1 MAGGGGM
8 QEWKVTKVID
18 RDFKDPWEFE
28 DSLMGAH
35 HRDPFPEL
43 SFSSPPVVADC
54 RMNMETQVLQKSILC
69 KIQKLLF
76 IKSEKFRWKKQYK
89 KKCHYG

>member
-35 HRDPFPEL
+35 HRDPSLNSRPH
-43 SFSSPPVVADC
+43 P
-54 RMNMETQVLQKSILC
+54 LQ
-69 KIQKLLF
+69 
-76 IKSEKFRWKKQYK
+76 
-89 KKCHYG
+89 